1 MEPIQV
7 EIEAIRTQIEALK
20 EERAILKVD
29 PVLPSYNTP
38 EAIVEAYRRHAR
50 ETAQISA
57 EVKGIDDAIAALEA
71 KLKELRRVP
80 GSAQQLLLYEQTKHP
95 LAEQVEEGKQLAQD
109 RAERI
114 NELAEELKQEVQ
126 ALKAIADEISPSYW
140 QLYNRPF
147 ITGFSKISVPYVR
160 SDSTVWMI
168 TNQVV

>member
-1 MEPIQV
+1 MEPIQL

-20 EERAILKVD
+20 EERAVLKVD

-71 KLKELRRVP
+71 KLKEIARSQGL
-80 GSAQQLLLYEQTKHP
+80 QQLLQGRTQHP
-95 LAEQVEEGKQLAQD
+95 LAEQVEEGKQRAQD
-109 RAERI
+109 CAERI
-114 NELAEELKQEVQ
+114 NELAEELEREVQ

>member
-71 KLKELRRVP
+71 KLKEIGRSQGL
-80 GSAQQLLLYEQTKHP
+80 AQQLLHERTQHP
-95 LAEQVEEGKQLAQD
+95 LAEQVEEGKQRAQD

>member
-50 ETAQISA
+50 ETSQISA

-71 KLKELRRVP
+71 KLREIGRSQGL
-80 GSAQQLLLYEQTKHP
+80 QQLLQGGTPDP
-95 LAEQVEEGKQLAQD
+95 LAAQVEEGKQRAQD

-114 NELAEELKQEVQ
+114 NELAEELEQEVQ

-160 SDSTVWMI
+160 SDGAVWMI

>member
-71 KLKELRRVP
+71 KLKEIGRSQGL
-80 GSAQQLLLYEQTKHP
+80 QQLLQRRTQNP
-95 LAEQVEEGKQLAQD
+95 LALQVEEGKQRAQD

>member
-1 MEPIQV
+1 MEPMQV

-20 EERAILKVD
+20 EERSILKVD

-57 EVKGIDDAIAALEA
+57 EVKGIDDAIAALET
-71 KLKELRRVP
+71 KLKEIGRSQGL
-80 GSAQQLLLYEQTKHP
+80 QQLLQGRTQDP
-95 LAEQVEEGKQLAQD
+95 LLEQVEEGKQRAQE

-114 NELAEELKQEVQ
+114 NELAEELEQEVQ

-140 QLYNRPF
+140 KLYNRPF